1 MLPLLQLCVNIVFLA
16 CLSSSLIWF
25 ARLARAPYS
34 NCFTFHMFEWMSCYA
49 DITVTL
55 FTLFRP
61 TEVWR
66 RWAEAFLP
74 SRLDVRRIIYQRTCF
89 FSQMCTELGNMCLI
103 NRPCAGRT
111 DFLNWLQCT
120 IRCFTSALCINFWSW
135 PCMTEPIKVSSLS
148 ASVCDLSVL
157 FREKF

>member
-1 MLPLLQLCVNIVFLA
+1 MLPILQLCVNIFFLA

-34 NCFTFHMFEWMSCYA
+34 NCFMFHMFELMSCYA

-66 RWAEAFLP
+66 RWVFSSFSAWSEQNHLP
-74 SRLDVRRIIYQRTCF
+74 KDLF
-89 FSQMCTELGNMCLI
+89 FSWMCTELGNMCLI